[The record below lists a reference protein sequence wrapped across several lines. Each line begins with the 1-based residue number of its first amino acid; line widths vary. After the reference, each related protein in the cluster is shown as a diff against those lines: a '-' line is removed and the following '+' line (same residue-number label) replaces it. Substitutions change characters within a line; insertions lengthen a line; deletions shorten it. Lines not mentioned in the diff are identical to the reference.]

1 MKNPFKTLF
10 EAYKYTISVA
20 INYIKYKLSKAT
32 GTIKPT
38 VIDISQLPRDE
49 QLRILTEQLLKERQE
64 RIISEEKVK
73 QLEEELNKLRAQA
86 FGKILEELYKEEKAT
101 GKLPISLYDLL
112 RKARSAG
119 ILPFKKPPV
128 VYDIT
133 KQKLGYLKDIIIH
146 PDGGIAFVIRAGKE
160 EFMTPPFG
168 SLWEAIFHPENLA
181 SQLPES
187 ITLLLYKDPTGN
199 LIKVPSYLLNRMYG
213 GEPVEKIIG
222 ELQQTINRL
231 INDLEST
238 KVNAEMIS
246 LQNQIQKVY
255 NSVASTVSTVS
266 LNLYEKAMRD
276 IKNIILPTALAAVE
290 SSTAMQ
296 LDVAQERSKSEHLQ
310 DLINAYSTRIKTIE
324 TSLAPEKIIAV
335 QNDVIEKLRQLASQL
350 AEIRS
355 ILSGNVSIPSAP
367 QQPQGQQQ
375 QPPQQQA

>member
-1 MKNPFKTLF
+1 MKNPFKTLW
-10 EAYKYTISVA
+10 EAYKYTISLV
-20 INYIKYKLSKAT
+20 INYIKYKLGKAA
-32 GTIKPT
+32 GVIKPT
-38 VIDISQLPRDE
+38 TIDISQLPRDE

-64 RIISEEKVK
+64 KILSEEKAK

-119 ILPFKKPPV
+119 LLPFKKPPV

-146 PDGGIAFVIRAGKE
+146 PDGGIAFVIKAGKE

-199 LIKVPSYLLNRMYG
+199 LVKVPAYLLNRMYG
-213 GEPVEKIIG
+213 GEPAEKIIG

-246 LQNQIQKVY
+246 IQNQIQKIY
-255 NSVASTVSTVS
+255 NSVASTVSTAS

-276 IKNIILPTALAAVE
+276 IKNIVLPTTLAAVE

-310 DLINAYSTRIKTIE
+310 DLINEYSARIKTLE

-335 QNDVIEKLRQLASQL
+335 QNDVIDKLRQLSAQL
-350 AEIRS
+350 AEIRG
-355 ILSGNVSIPSAP
+355 ILSGNISIPPAP

-375 QPPQQQA
+375 PPQQQA

>member
-1 MKNPFKTLF
+1 MKNPFKTLL
-10 EAYKYTISVA
+10 EAYKYTFSLM
-20 INYIKYKLSKAT
+20 INYIKYKFGKAA
-32 GTIKPT
+32 GVIKPT
-38 VIDISQLPRDE
+38 NIDISQLPRDE
-49 QLRILTEQLLKERQE
+49 QTRILTEQLLKERQE
-64 RIISEEKVK
+64 KILSEEKAK
-73 QLEEELNKLRAQA
+73 QLEEELNKLRSQA
-86 FGKILEELYKEEKAT
+86 FGKILEELYEEEKAT

-112 RKARSAG
+112 RRARSAG
-119 ILPFKKPPV
+119 LLPFRKPPV

-146 PDGGIAFVIRAGKE
+146 PDGGIAFVIKAGKE

-199 LIKVPSYLLNRMYG
+199 LVKVPAYLLNRMYG
-213 GEPVEKIIG
+213 GEPAEKIIG

-231 INDLEST
+231 VNDLEST

-246 LQNQIQKVY
+246 VQNQIQKVY
-255 NSVASTVSTVS
+255 NSVASTVSTAS
-266 LNLYEKAMRD
+266 LNLYEKTMRD
-276 IKNIILPTALAAVE
+276 IKNIVLPTTLAAVE

-310 DLINAYSTRIKTIE
+310 DLINEYSARIKTLE

-335 QNDVIEKLRQLASQL
+335 QNDVIDKLKQLSAQL
-350 AEIRS
+350 AEIRG
-355 ILSGNVSIPSAP
+355 ILSGNISIPQAP

-375 QPPQQQA
+375 PPQQQA

>member
-1 MKNPFKTLF
+1 MKNPFKTIW
-10 EAYKYTISVA
+10 EAYKYTISLM
-20 INYIKYKLSKAT
+20 INYIKYKLGKAA
-32 GTIKPT
+32 GVIKPT
-38 VIDISQLPRDE
+38 NIEISQLPRDE

-64 RIISEEKVK
+64 KVLTEEKAK

-86 FGKILEELYKEEKAT
+86 FGKILEELYKEEKST

-112 RKARSAG
+112 RKARSVG
-119 ILPFKKPPV
+119 ILPFRKPPV

-146 PDGGIAFVIRAGKE
+146 PDGGIAFVVKAGKE

-187 ITLLLYKDPTGN
+187 ITLLLYKDPSGN
-199 LIKVPSYLLNRMYG
+199 LVKVPAYLLNRMYG
-213 GEPVEKIIG
+213 GEPAEKVIA
-222 ELQQTINRL
+222 ELQQTINGL
-231 INDLEST
+231 VNDLEST

-246 LQNQIQKVY
+246 MQNQIQKVY
-255 NSVASTVSTVS
+255 NSVANTVSTVS
-266 LNLYEKAMRD
+266 LNLYEKSMRD
-276 IKNIILPTALAAVE
+276 LKNVVLPTTLAAVE

-310 DLINAYSTRIKTIE
+310 DLMNEYSTRIKTIE

-335 QNDVIEKLRQLASQL
+335 QNDVIDKLKQLSTQP

-355 ILSGNVSIPSAP
+355 IISGGLTAPQPQPPQEQGP
-367 QQPQGQQQ
+367 QQPPKEQS
-375 QPPQQQA
+375 

>member
-1 MKNPFKTLF
+1 MKNPFKTLW

-20 INYIKYKLSKAT
+20 INYIKYKFGKAA
-32 GTIKPT
+32 GVIKPT
-38 VIDISQLPRDE
+38 TIDISQLPRDE

-64 RIISEEKVK
+64 KILSEEKAK

-112 RKARSAG
+112 RRARSVG
-119 ILPFKKPPV
+119 LLPFKKPPV

-133 KQKLGYLKDIIIH
+133 KQKLGYLRDIIIH
-146 PDGGIAFVIRAGKE
+146 PDGGIAFVIKAGKE

-199 LIKVPSYLLNRMYG
+199 LVKVPAYLLNRMYG
-213 GEPVEKIIG
+213 GEPAEKIIG

-246 LQNQIQKVY
+246 IQNQIQKIY
-255 NSVASTVSTVS
+255 NSVASTVSTAS

-276 IKNIILPTALAAVE
+276 IKNIVLPTTLAAVE

-310 DLINAYSTRIKTIE
+310 DLINEYSARIKTLE

-335 QNDVIEKLRQLASQL
+335 QNDVIDKLRQLSAQL
-350 AEIRS
+350 AEIRG
-355 ILSGNVSIPSAP
+355 ILSGNISIPPAP

-375 QPPQQQA
+375 PPQQQA

>member
-1 MKNPFKTLF
+1 MKNPFKTIW
-10 EAYKYTISVA
+10 EAYKYTISLM
-20 INYIKYKLSKAT
+20 INYIKYKLGKAA
-32 GTIKPT
+32 GVIKPT
-38 VIDISQLPRDE
+38 NIEISQLPRDE

-64 RIISEEKVK
+64 KVLTEEKAK

-86 FGKILEELYKEEKAT
+86 FGKILEELYKEEKST

-112 RKARSAG
+112 RKARSVG
-119 ILPFKKPPV
+119 ILPFRKPPV

-146 PDGGIAFVIRAGKE
+146 PDGGIAFVVKAGKE

-187 ITLLLYKDPTGN
+187 ITLLLYKDPSGN
-199 LIKVPSYLLNRMYG
+199 LVKVPAYLLNRMYG
-213 GEPVEKIIG
+213 GEPAEKVIA

-231 INDLEST
+231 VNDLEST

-246 LQNQIQKVY
+246 MQNQIQKVY
-255 NSVASTVSTVS
+255 NSVANTVSTVS
-266 LNLYEKAMRD
+266 LNLYEKSMRD
-276 IKNIILPTALAAVE
+276 LKNVVLPTTLAAVE

-310 DLINAYSTRIKTIE
+310 DLMNEYSTRIKTIE

-335 QNDVIEKLRQLASQL
+335 QNDVIDKLKQLSTQL

-355 ILSGNVSIPSAP
+355 IISGGLTVPQPQPPQEQGP
-367 QQPQGQQQ
+367 QQPPKEQS
-375 QPPQQQA
+375 

>member
-1 MKNPFKTLF
+1 MKNPFKTLW
-10 EAYKYTISVA
+10 EAYKYTISLV
-20 INYIKYKLSKAT
+20 INYIKYKLGKAA
-32 GTIKPT
+32 GVIKPT
-38 VIDISQLPRDE
+38 TIDISQLPRDE

-64 RIISEEKVK
+64 KILSEEKAK

-119 ILPFKKPPV
+119 LLPFKKPPV

-146 PDGGIAFVIRAGKE
+146 PDGGIAFVIKAGKE

-199 LIKVPSYLLNRMYG
+199 LVKVPAYLLNRMYG
-213 GEPVEKIIG
+213 GEPAEKIIG

-246 LQNQIQKVY
+246 IQNQIQKIY
-255 NSVASTVSTVS
+255 NSVASTVSTAS

-276 IKNIILPTALAAVE
+276 IKNIVLPTTLAAVE

-310 DLINAYSTRIKTIE
+310 DLISEYSARIKTLE

-335 QNDVIEKLRQLASQL
+335 QNDVIDKLRQLSAQL
-350 AEIRS
+350 AEIRG
-355 ILSGNVSIPSAP
+355 ILSGNISIPPAP

-375 QPPQQQA
+375 PPQQQA